1 MKNLILLLVLICSS
15 AFAVQVPVPEFAK
28 YINDLTGTL
37 TREEVSTLTSQ
48 IKTLTQKSHAQ
59 LIVLVVETTG
69 DETIEQYATRVFERW
84 QPGHKNLDDGI
95 LLVVAWQDHT
105 VHIEIGYGLEGILT
119 DAQSGKLYATVLFL
133 RLKRAILLSACN
145 KVLVIL
151 KPDYQ
156 KMI

>member
-1 MKNLILLLVLICSS
+1 M
-15 AFAVQVPVPEFAK
+15 QVPVPEFAK

-119 DAQSGKLYATVLFL
+119 IAVRQIIRNSIIPAFKKGNLAVGF
-133 RLKRAILLSACN
+133 N

>member
-1 MKNLILLLVLICSS
+1 MKNLILLLVLIRRS

-95 LLVVAWQDHT
+95 LLVV
-105 VHIEIGYGLEGILT
+105 
-119 DAQSGKLYATVLFL
+119 
-133 RLKRAILLSACN
+133 RLARS
-145 KVLVIL
+145 
-151 KPDYQ
+151 YSTY
-156 KMI
+156 